1 MRHWFLVPPTL
12 GGRELEQGATALM
25 DLAGAEIKS
34 AREME
39 LPRCGEDLLRMGAKC
54 RRRGKELV
62 IARDGDF
69 RFLYLTEI
77 EAEMMAEFRARAL
90 ASRQQLPRSEV
101 LEFKRDGDSSVVF
114 VRYVSLDRLLSFS
127 LAARSHPVPTI
138 GVPVTPILGV
148 AGLHLP
154 GCSRR

>member
-1 MRHWFLVPPTL
+1 
-12 GGRELEQGATALM
+12 M

-39 LPRCGEDLLRMGAKC
+39 LPCCGNDLLRMGADC
-54 RRRGKELV
+54 RRRGMELV
-62 IARDGDF
+62 IVRDGDF

-77 EAEMMAEFRARAL
+77 KAEKMAEFRARAL

-101 LEFKRDGDSSVVF
+101 LEFKRDRDSSVVF
-114 VRYVSLDRLLSFS
+114 IRYVSLERLSSLL
-127 LAARSHPVPTI
+127 LAARSHPVLTI
-138 GVPVTPILGV
+138 GLPVMPIPGV

-154 GCSRR
+154 GYSRR

>member
-1 MRHWFLVPPTL
+1 
-12 GGRELEQGATALM
+12 M
-25 DLAGAEIKS
+25 DLAGAEVKS

-39 LPRCGEDLLRMGAKC
+39 LPRCGEDLLRMGAEC

-77 EAEMMAEFRARAL
+77 EAEMMAEFRVRAL

-101 LEFKRDGDSSVVF
+101 LEFKRDRDSSVVF
-114 VRYVSLDRLLSFS
+114 VRYVSLERLSSLL

-138 GVPVTPILGV
+138 
-148 AGLHLP
+148 A
-154 GCSRR
+154 CR

>member
-1 MRHWFLVPPTL
+1 MKHWFLVPPTL
-12 GGRELEQGATALM
+12 GGRELEQGAAALM
-25 DLAGAEIKS
+25 DLAGAEVKS

-39 LPRCGEDLLRMGAKC
+39 LPRCGEDLLRMGADC
-54 RRRGKELV
+54 RKRGMELV

-77 EAEMMAEFRARAL
+77 EAAKMAEFRARAL

-101 LEFKRDGDSSVVF
+101 LEFKRDGDSAVVF
-114 VRYVSLDRLLSFS
+114 VRYVSLERLSGLL
-127 LAARSHPVPTI
+127 LAARSHPVPMI
-138 GVPVTPILGV
+138 GLPVTPIPGV